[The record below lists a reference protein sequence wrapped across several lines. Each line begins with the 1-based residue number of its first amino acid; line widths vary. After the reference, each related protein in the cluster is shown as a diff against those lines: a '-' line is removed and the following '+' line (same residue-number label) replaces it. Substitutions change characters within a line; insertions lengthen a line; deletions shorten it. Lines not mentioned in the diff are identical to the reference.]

1 MRHSFIKPRPK
12 HLISWDL
19 KVLLIFFSVIFALLV
34 ATYMYLKLQIYVFED
49 EANNAKITTR
59 SLHNARKK
67 MENRID
73 YIKIEANKAKIIY
86 TDNKL
91 LSDSIKNLFDI
102 IPDKITLTRAVL
114 SKNSLKLYGKTPTK
128 EIYQFRL
135 LAPLRSIFDRS
146 FTSYYQKR
154 SGWINFVSTNYI
166 DSHQKQMNKEE
177 ANDE

>member
-1 MRHSFIKPRPK
+1 MRHSFIKARPK

-19 KVLLIFFSVIFALLV
+19 KVLLIFFSVIFILLI
-34 ATYMYLKLQIYVFED
+34 ATYMYLRLEIYIFED
-49 EANNAKITTR
+49 EANHAKVTTI

-67 MENRID
+67 MEARIE
-73 YIKIEANKAKIIY
+73 YVKIEANRAKMIY

-102 IPDKITLTRAVL
+102 IPDKITLTKAIL
-114 SKNSLKLYGKTPTK
+114 SKESLKLYGKTPSK

-146 FTSYYQKR
+146 FTTYYQK
-154 SGWINFVSTNYI
+154 SNGWINFVSTNYI
-166 DSHQKQMNKEE
+166 DTHKNEISKEE
-177 ANDE
+177 SSDE